1 MYCANKMGD
10 LIKSMEAYKAGDMSQ
25 ALKDAFVSCDK
36 KLLLPEVA
44 KELKKIGNDNREEEN
59 K

>member
-1 MYCANKMGD
+1 MYCAQKMGE
-10 LIKSMEAYKAGDMSQ
+10 LIKATDAYKSGDFVQ
-25 ALKDAFVSCDK
+25 ALKDAFVNCDK

-44 KELKKIGNDNREEEN
+44 KELKRIANEDEE

>member
-1 MYCANKMGD
+1 MYCANKLGD
-10 LIKSMEAYKAGDMSQ
+10 LIKSMEAYKNGDVSQ

-36 KLLLPEVA
+36 QLLLPEVA
-44 KELKKIGNDNREEEN
+44 KELKRIANDDNKEED